1 MTFCIGRRDFIT
13 LLGGAAAWPL
23 AARAQQAAMPVVGF
37 LSTREAADS
46 VHVVAAFHN
55 GLKEVGFVEGQTVTF
70 QYHWAGSRNDR
81 LSELAANMVR
91 ARVAVIAA
99 IGPLAA
105 LAAKG
110 TTATIPIVFTVGSD
124 PVEIGLVASLGR
136 PAGNATGVNIFSAE
150 LGAKRL
156 GLLNDLMPTASVVA
170 LLVNP
175 HFPNVGS
182 YVSEVETAA
191 RMIGKQIRVLNAG
204 NEDEIDA
211 AFATMLQM
219 HAEAVLVAAD
229 PFFASRRHQIVALA
243 ARHAIPAGYEAR
255 EFPAAGGLMSYGTSL
270 TDAFRLVGVYVG
282 RILKGEKPAD
292 LPIIQPTKFELILNL
307 KTAKALGLTF
317 PPGLRAIADEVIE

>member
-1 MTFCIGRRDFIT
+1 MGRRGQDPPDSAFRARPFVKWAEWPRPAFAWAPAVYQRHDFLAERRP
-13 LLGGAAAWPL
+13 LLDLWWRYAAAKCPPRPIPS
-23 AARAQQAAMPVVGF
+23 AAHL
-37 LSTREAADS
+37 LSDPRSRSLRHIIRSRHICLRLTI
-46 VHVVAAFHN
+46 
-55 GLKEVGFVEGQTVTF
+55 GL
-70 QYHWAGSRNDR
+70 
-81 LSELAANMVR
+81 VR

-110 TTATIPIVFTVGSD
+110 ATATIPIVFTVGSD

-156 GLLNDLMPTASVVA
+156 GLLNDLMPIASVVA

-191 RMIGKQIRVLNAG
+191 RMIGKQIHVLNAG

-211 AFATMLQM
+211 
-219 HAEAVLVAAD
+219 
-229 PFFASRRHQIVALA
+229 R
-243 ARHAIPAGYEAR
+243 
-255 EFPAAGGLMSYGTSL
+255 
-270 TDAFRLVGVYVG
+270 
-282 RILKGEKPAD
+282 
-292 LPIIQPTKFELILNL
+292 
-307 KTAKALGLTF
+307 
-317 PPGLRAIADEVIE
+317 

>member
-1 MTFCIGRRDFIT
+1 MTFCIGRRDFIA
-13 LLGGAAAWPL
+13 LLGGAAVWPL
-23 AARAQQAAMPVVGF
+23 AARAQQPAMPVIGF

-46 VHVVAAFHN
+46 VHVVAAFQN
-55 GLKEVGFVEGQTVTF
+55 GLKEVGFVEGQTVTV

-81 LSELAANMVR
+81 LPELAANMVR

-110 TTATIPIVFTVGSD
+110 ATATIPIVFTVGSD

-204 NEDEIDA
+204 NEDEIQQCCRCMPKRFLLPPTRFLPVGDIKLWRWRHVTRFRPA
-211 AFATMLQM
+211 MRR
-219 HAEAVLVAAD
+219 
-229 PFFASRRHQIVALA
+229 ASSLR
-243 ARHAIPAGYEAR
+243 
-255 EFPAAGGLMSYGTSL
+255 PAA
-270 TDAFRLVGVYVG
+270 
-282 RILKGEKPAD
+282 
-292 LPIIQPTKFELILNL
+292 
-307 KTAKALGLTF
+307 
-317 PPGLRAIADEVIE
+317 

>member
-1 MTFCIGRRDFIT
+1 MLDIRRREFIT
-13 LLGGAAAWPL
+13 LLGGAAVAWPL
-23 AARAQQAAMPVVGF
+23 AARAQQSAMPVVGF
-37 LSTREAADS
+37 LSTRGATDS

-55 GLKEVGFVEGQTVTF
+55 GMKEVGFIEGETVTV
-70 QYHWAGSRNDR
+70 QYHWAGSQNDR
-81 LSELAANMVR
+81 LPELAANMVR

-99 IGPLAA
+99 IGPPAA

-110 TTATIPIVFTVGSD
+110 ATATIPIVFTVGSD

-150 LGAKRL
+150 LGTKRL
-156 GLLNDLMPTASVVA
+156 GLLNDLMPTAAVVA

-182 YVSEVETAA
+182 S
-191 RMIGKQIRVLNAG
+191 
-204 NEDEIDA
+204 
-211 AFATMLQM
+211 TMLQM
-219 HAEAVLVAAD
+219 HAEAVLVAVD

-243 ARHAIPAGYEAR
+243 TRHAIPALYEAR

-270 TDAFRLVGVYVG
+270 TDAYRLVGVYVG

-317 PPGLRAIADEVIE
+317 PPGLLAIADEVIE

>member
-1 MTFCIGRRDFIT
+1 MMRRREFIT
-13 LLGGAAAWPL
+13 LLGGAAAAWPL
-23 AARAQQAAMPVVGF
+23 PGRAQQVAMPVVGF
-37 LSTREAADS
+37 LSTRGAADS

-55 GLKEVGFVEGQTVTF
+55 GMKEVGFVEGQTVTV
-70 QYHWAGSRNDR
+70 QYHWAGSQTDR
-81 LSELAANMVR
+81 LPELAADIVR

-99 IGPLAA
+99 IGPSAA

-110 TTATIPIVFTVGSD
+110 ATATIPIVFTVGSD

-156 GLLNDLMPTASVVA
+156 GLLNDLMPAAAVVA

-175 HFPNVGS
+175 HFPNVGA
-182 YVSEVETAA
+182 YVGEVETAA
-191 RMIGKQIRVLNAG
+191 RVIGKQIRVLNAA

-211 AFATMLQM
+211 AFAAMFQM
-219 HAEAVLVAAD
+219 HAEAVLVAVD

-243 ARHAIPAGYEAR
+243 ARHAIPALYEAR
-255 EFPAAGGLMSYGTSL
+255 EFPVAGGLMSYGTSL
-270 TDAFRLVGVYVG
+270 TGAYRLVGVYVG

-292 LPIIQPTKFELILNL
+292 LPIIQPTKFELVLNL
-307 KTAKALGLTF
+307 TTAKALGVTF
-317 PPGLRAIADEVIE
+317 PPGLLAIADEVIE